1 MFIFGNRLSG
11 NNGIYIKTKL
21 PGVVTLKIGVKG
33 HSICKEI
40 ELDVQQFEE
49 EPEYT
54 KGDVNEDEVVDIQ
67 DLRMILRYVCGKQDL
82 NDVQI
87 IVADVNEDGTVDIQD
102 LRKILRF
109 VCGKEEA
116 L

>member
-1 MFIFGNRLSG
+1 
-11 NNGIYIKTKL
+11 
-21 PGVVTLKIGVKG
+21 
-33 HSICKEI
+33 
-40 ELDVQQFEE
+40 
-49 EPEYT
+49 
-54 KGDVNEDEVVDIQ
+54 
-67 DLRMILRYVCGKQDL
+67 MILRYVCGKQDL